1 MIFRSILKKLSYV
14 LIPILFFFIS
24 YFVDWNLL
32 LLSLK
37 EINILLFIF
46 SISITLIYPLIGAF
60 RWQSISRSFEVS
72 ISFWNALRA
81 VMVAFSANLVAPAKT
96 GDFIKAYSSN
106 VDNKKENLAS
116 AVILER
122 VIDLISLG
130 LLGFLGAFF
139 INNSVLLFLNLSL
152 VLVIISIIFCVTSFS
167 EKLTSFFKN
176 KISEVLIKSLDVRKA
191 NSSFLIKTL
200 LFSSSNWILGGI
212 QTWLFFSCLNSDIS
226 LFVVLSIFPA
236 TVLISILPITPGGL
250 GVRESGFIF
259 MFLSYASSHISTL
272 VSLFYYIFVILFL
285 GFIGLFFTYYV
296 FKK

>member
-96 GDFIKAYSSN
+96 GDFIKAYSSK

-152 VLVIISIIFCVTSFS
+152 VLVIISIIFLC
-167 EKLTSFFKN
+167 N
-176 KISEVLIKSLDVRKA
+176 
-191 NSSFLIKTL
+191 
-200 LFSSSNWILGGI
+200 
-212 QTWLFFSCLNSDIS
+212 
-226 LFVVLSIFPA
+226 
-236 TVLISILPITPGGL
+236 
-250 GVRESGFIF
+250 FIF
-259 MFLSYASSHISTL
+259 RKTNI
-272 VSLFYYIFVILFL
+272 IF
-285 GFIGLFFTYYV
+285 
-296 FKK
+296 